1 MEFRLAH
8 QTESS
13 KAQETGLETVPAM
26 AKEKVLQKV
35 RQRVLGMVELMARA
49 KDRERDYQKVRETDL
64 ETAQAKAPE
73 KAQETVR

>member
-1 MEFRLAH
+1 
-8 QTESS
+8 
-13 KAQETGLETVPAM
+13 
-26 AKEKVLQKV
+26 
-35 RQRVLGMVELMARA
+35 MVELMARA